1 MKILI
6 VGGGGREHALAWKL
20 CQSPLVTEIFIAP
33 GNAGT
38 ANIGQNI
45 NIEADDIEGLMCFA
59 LDNEVDLTVVGPE
72 VPLTLGITDLFE
84 KNGLEIFGPSRAAAR
99 LEGSKL
105 FSKELMTRT
114 GVPTASYEKFT
125 DADAAKE
132 YIKKL
137 GPRSVI
143 KADGLAAGKG
153 AVVCQTTE
161 EALAA
166 IDLIMVAR
174 AFGDAG
180 DTVVIEEFLC
190 GEEASFIAITDGKTI
205 LPLATSQDH
214 KAVFEGDTGPNTG
227 GMGAYSPAPV
237 ITPEME
243 TDVMETVI
251 RPIVEAMAEDGTPF
265 KGILYAGVMITAE
278 GIKVLEYNCR
288 LGDPET
294 QPILMRL
301 ENDLAELLLAAA
313 QERLSEI
320 TLNWSDKTA
329 LCVVMTAE
337 GYPGS
342 YRKGDVIEGLQDAA
356 DITDAVVFHA
366 GTAEKDGAVTTCGGR
381 VLGVTGLGENIEEA
395 IKTAY
400 TAVEQI
406 RWDGAYYRRDIG
418 AKALK
423 NQETESPEK

>member
-1 MKILI
+1 MKQIKVLVI
-6 VGGGGREHALAWKL
+6 GSGGREHALAWKL
-20 CQSPLVTEIFIAP
+20 CQSPVVDEIFIAP

-45 NIEADDIEGLMCFA
+45 NIAAGDTEALMYFA
-59 LDNEVDLTVVGPE
+59 LDNNIGLTVVGPE
-72 VPLTLGITDLFE
+72 VPLTLGIVDLFE
-84 KNGLEIFGPSRAAAR
+84 ENSLKIFGPSRLAAR

-105 FSKELMTRT
+105 FSKELMERT
-114 GVPTASYEKFT
+114 GVPTAAYEKFT
-125 DADAAKE
+125 DAEAAKKYLKE
-132 YIKKL
+132 L

-153 AVVCQTTE
+153 AIVCQSE
-161 EALAA
+161 QEAIDA
-166 IDLIMVAR
+166 IDLIMNER

-180 DTVVIEEFLC
+180 DTIIIEEFLE

-214 KAVFEGDTGPNTG
+214 KAIYEGDTGPNTG
-227 GMGAYSPAPV
+227 GMGAYSPAPIV
-237 ITPEME
+237 TPEME
-243 TDVMETVI
+243 ELVMQTI
-251 RPIVEAMAEDGTPF
+251 MTPIVEAMAKDGTPY
-265 KGILYAGVMITAE
+265 KGILYAGLMITTG

-294 QPILMRL
+294 QPILMRM
-301 ENDLAELLLAAA
+301 ENDLAELLLAATE
-313 QERLSEI
+313 ERLSEI
-320 TLNWSDKTA
+320 TLSWSDKTA

-342 YRKGDVIEGLQDAA
+342 YRKGEVIEGLSDAA

-366 GTAEKDGAVTTCGGR
+366 GTALEGNLVTTNGGR
-381 VLGVTGLGENIEEA
+381 ILGITGLGSDIEEA

-418 AKALK
+418 AKAIK
-423 NQETESPEK
+423 N

>member
-1 MKILI
+1 MEQIKILVI
-6 VGGGGREHALAWKL
+6 GSGGREHALAWKL
-20 CQSPLVTEIFIAP
+20 CQSPLVDEIFIAP

-45 NIEADDIEGLMCFA
+45 NIAADDTEALMFFA
-59 LDNEVDLTVVGPE
+59 LDNDIDFTVVGPE
-72 VPLTLGITDLFE
+72 VPLTLGIVDLFE
-84 KNGLEIFGPSRAAAR
+84 KNSLKIFGPSRLAAR

-105 FSKELMTRT
+105 FSKELMERT
-114 GVPTASYEKFT
+114 GVPTAAYKKFSC
-125 DADAAKE
+125 AEAAKKYLKE
-132 YIKKL
+132 L
-137 GPRSVI
+137 GPRSVV

-153 AVVCQTTE
+153 AIVCQSE
-161 EALAA
+161 QEAIAA
-166 IDLIMVAR
+166 IDLIMVER

-180 DTVVIEEFLC
+180 DTIVIEEFLD

-214 KAVFEGDTGPNTG
+214 KAIYEGDTGPNTG
-227 GMGAYSPAPV
+227 GMGAYSPAP
-237 ITPEME
+237 ILTPEIE
-243 TDVMETVI
+243 ELVMKTVMS
-251 RPIVEAMAEDGTPF
+251 PIVEAMAKDGTPY
-265 KGILYAGVMITAE
+265 KGILYAGLMITAD

-294 QPILMRL
+294 QPILMRM
-301 ENDLAELLLAAA
+301 ENDLAELLLATTD
-313 QERLSEI
+313 ERLSEI
-320 TLNWSDKTA
+320 TLSWSDKTA

-342 YRKGDVIEGLQDAA
+342 YRKGDVIEGLSDAA

-366 GTAEKDGAVTTCGGR
+366 GTALEGELVTTNGGR
-381 VLGVTGLGENIEEA
+381 VLGVTGLGSDIEEA

-418 AKALK
+418 AKAIK
-423 NQETESPEK
+423 N

>member
-1 MKILI
+1 MKILVI
-6 VGGGGREHALAWKL
+6 GSGGREHALTWKL
-20 CQSPLVTEIFIAP
+20 CQSPSVEEVFIAP

-38 ANIGQNI
+38 AGIGHNIDI
-45 NIEADDIEGLMCFA
+45 DADDIEGLLYFA
-59 LDNEVDLTVVGPE
+59 LDNDIDLTVVGPE

-84 KNGLEIFGPSRAAAR
+84 ENGLKIFGPSMLAAR

-105 FSKELMTRT
+105 FSKELMVRT
-114 GVPTASYEKFT
+114 GVPTALYEKFT
-125 DADAAKE
+125 EAEAAKE
-132 YIKKL
+132 YIRGL
-137 GPRSVI
+137 GPKSVI

-153 AVVCQTTE
+153 AIVCQSEE
-161 EALAA
+161 EAMAA
-166 IDLIMVAR
+166 IDTIMVER

-180 DTVVIEEFLC
+180 DTVVIEELLE

-214 KAVFEGDTGPNTG
+214 KAIYDGDTGPNTG
-227 GMGAYSPAPV
+227 GMGAYSPAPIVTPEVEAEVMATV
-237 ITPEME
+237 IT
-243 TDVMETVI
+243 
-251 RPIVEAMAEDGTPF
+251 PIVEAMAKDGTPF
-265 KGILYAGVMITAE
+265 KGILYAGLMITAT

-301 ENDLAELLLAAA
+301 ETDLADLLMAATE
-313 QERLSEI
+313 ERLSDI
-320 TLNWSDKTA
+320 TLSWSDKTA

-342 YRKGDVIEGLQDAA
+342 YKKGDVIEGLSDAA

-366 GTAEKDGAVTTCGGR
+366 GTALKDGAVVTNGGR
-381 VLGVTGLGENIEEA
+381 ILGVTGLGTDIEEA

-418 AKALK
+418 AKAIK
-423 NQETESPEK
+423 N

>member
-1 MKILI
+1 MDQIKVLI
-6 VGGGGREHALAWKL
+6 IGSGGREHALAWKL
-20 CQSPLVTEIFIAP
+20 CQSPAVDEIFIAP

-45 NIEADDIEGLMCFA
+45 NIAADDIESLLYFA
-59 LDNEVDLTVVGPE
+59 LDNEIGLTVVGPE
-72 VPLTLGITDLFE
+72 VPLTLGIVDLFE
-84 KNGLEIFGPSRAAAR
+84 ENSLKIFGPSQLAAR

-105 FSKELMTRT
+105 FSKELMERT
-114 GVPTASYEKFT
+114 GVPTAKYKKFT
-125 DADAAKE
+125 DAADAKK
-132 YIKKL
+132 YIKEL

-153 AVVCQTTE
+153 AIVCQNE
-161 EALAA
+161 QEAIAA
-166 IDLIMVAR
+166 IDLIMVER

-180 DTVVIEEFLC
+180 DTIIIEEFLE

-214 KAVFEGDTGPNTG
+214 KAIYEGDTGPNTG
-227 GMGAYSPAPV
+227 GMGAYSPAPIV
-237 ITPEME
+237 TPEME
-243 TDVMETVI
+243 TEIMDTVMTPVI
-251 RPIVEAMAEDGTPF
+251 EAMAKDGTPY
-265 KGILYAGVMITAE
+265 KGILYAGLMITT
-278 GIKVLEYNCR
+278 GGVKVLEYNCR

-294 QPILMRL
+294 QPILMRMD
-301 ENDLAELLLAAA
+301 NDLAELLLAATE
-313 QERLSEI
+313 ERLSEV
-320 TLNWSDKTA
+320 TLSWSDKTA

-342 YRKGDVIEGLQDAA
+342 YRKGDAIEGLVDAA

-366 GTAEKDGAVTTCGGR
+366 GTALEGNHITTNGGR
-381 VLGVTGLGENIEEA
+381 ILGVTGVGADIEEA

-418 AKALK
+418 AKAIK
-423 NQETESPEK
+423 N

>member
-1 MKILI
+1 MEQIKILVI
-6 VGGGGREHALAWKL
+6 GSGGREHALAWKL
-20 CQSPLVTEIFIAP
+20 CQSPAVDEIFIAP

-45 NIEADDIEGLMCFA
+45 NIAADDTESLMYFA
-59 LDNEVDLTVVGPE
+59 LDNDIGLTVVGPE
-72 VPLTLGITDLFE
+72 VPLTLGIVDLFE
-84 KNGLEIFGPSRAAAR
+84 ENNLKIFGPSKLAAR

-105 FSKELMTRT
+105 FSKELMERT
-114 GVPTASYEKFT
+114 GVPTAAYEKFT
-125 DADAAKE
+125 DAEAAKK
-132 YIKKL
+132 YLKKL

-153 AVVCQTTE
+153 AIVCQSE
-161 EALAA
+161 QEAIAA
-166 IDLIMVAR
+166 IDLIMVER

-180 DTVVIEEFLC
+180 DTVVIEEFLD

-214 KAVFEGDTGPNTG
+214 KAIYEGDTGPNTG
-227 GMGAYSPAPV
+227 GMGAYSPAPIV
-237 ITPEME
+237 TPEME
-243 TDVMETVI
+243 ELVMQTVI
-251 RPIVEAMAEDGTPF
+251 SPIVEAMAKDGTPY
-265 KGILYAGVMITAE
+265 KGILYAGLMITTG

-294 QPILMRL
+294 QPILMRM
-301 ENDLAELLLAAA
+301 ENDLAELLLAAT
-313 QERLSEI
+313 EGRLSEI
-320 TLNWSDKTA
+320 TLSWSDKTA

-342 YRKGDVIEGLQDAA
+342 YRKGDVIEGLSDAA

-366 GTAEKDGAVTTCGGR
+366 GTALEGDLVTTNGGR
-381 VLGVTGLGENIEEA
+381 ILGVTGLGSDIEEA

-406 RWDGAYYRRDIG
+406 SWDGAYYRRDIG
-418 AKALK
+418 AKAIK
-423 NQETESPEK
+423 N

>member
-6 VGGGGREHALAWKL
+6 VGGGGREHALTWKL
-20 CQSPLVTEIFIAP
+20 CQSPSVTEIFIAP

-38 ANIGQNI
+38 ANLGQNI
-45 NIEADDIEGLMCFA
+45 NIDADDIEGLMCFA
-59 LDNEVDLTVVGPE
+59 LDNEIDLTVVGPE

-84 KNGLEIFGPSRAAAR
+84 ENGLKIFGPSRLAAR

-114 GVPTASYEKFT
+114 GVPTAAYEKFT

-137 GPRSVI
+137 GPHSVI

-153 AVVCQTTE
+153 AIVCRSTE

-166 IDLIMVAR
+166 IDLIMVER

-180 DTVVIEEFLC
+180 DTVVIEEFLE
-190 GEEASFIAITDGKTI
+190 GEEASFIAITDGRTI

-214 KAVFEGDTGPNTG
+214 KAIFDGDSGPNTG

-243 TDVMETVI
+243 TEIMDTVMA
-251 RPIVEAMAEDGTPF
+251 PIVEAMAKDGTPF
-265 KGILYAGVMITAE
+265 KGILYAGLMITAE

-301 ENDLAELLLAAA
+301 KNDLAELLLAAA
-313 QERLSEI
+313 QERLSGI
-320 TLNWSDKTA
+320 TLDWSEKTA

-342 YRKGDVIEGLQDAA
+342 YRKGDVIEGLPDAA

-366 GTAEKDGAVTTCGGR
+366 GTAEKDGAVTTSGGR
-381 VLGVTGLGENIEEA
+381 VLGVTGLGRDIKEA

-423 NQETESPEK
+423 DQKTETPEQ